1 MSPAAPAAERLRR
14 LLAMIPWVVAEGGV
28 AVEEIASRFGV
39 TPEQAVRD
47 LEQAS
52 LIGLPPYTPDRQI
65 EIVVDD
71 DWVAARPGPV
81 FLRPQQ
87 FTAAEGF
94 AILTAGRA
102 LQAMPGAEP
111 HGPLARA
118 LEKLEAV
125 LGHQGELAVDV
136 DRPAHLEVVRRAAEE
151 GRQLHIEYYAAW
163 RDELTS
169 RDVDPY
175 VVFLR
180 DGHWYLD
187 AYCHL
192 VGGVRHFRVDR
203 VRSATPTGRSFEQ
216 TTAAAPDS
224 VYEPAADAATAVLD
238 LPAAARWVVES
249 YPCQWTE
256 REGRLLVTLNV
267 TGPTWLERLLLRVG
281 PEARVLDPSELR
293 GVGADAARR
302 LLRGYQAG

>member
-14 LLAMIPWVVAEGGV
+14 LLAMIPWVVTQGG
-28 AVEEIASRFGV
+28 APLEEIASRFGI
-39 TPEQAVRD
+39 TTDQAVRD

-65 EIVVDD
+65 EIIVDD

-81 FLRPQQ
+81 FLRPQR

-102 LQAMPGAEP
+102 LQSLPGADAS
-111 HGPLARA
+111 GPLARA
-118 LEKLEAV
+118 LDKLQAV
-125 LGHQGELAVDV
+125 LGDQGELAVDV
-136 DRPAHLEVVRRAAEE
+136 DRPAHLEEVRRAAAE
-151 GRQLHIEYYAAW
+151 GHQLHIEYYAAW

-180 DGHWYLD
+180 DGRWYLD

-192 VGGVRHFRVDR
+192 VDGVRHFRVDR
-203 VRSATPTGRSFEQ
+203 IRSAAPTGQRFERRP
-216 TTAAAPDS
+216 TSAPES
-224 VYEPAADAATAVLD
+224 VYEPAADATTAVLD
-238 LPAAARWVVES
+238 LPADARWVVET
-249 YPCQWTE
+249 YPCQWSE
-256 REGRLLVTLNV
+256 RDGRLLVTLSV
-267 TGPTWLERLLLRVG
+267 TGTTWLERLLLRVG
-281 PEARVLDPSELR
+281 PQARVLEPPQLA

-302 LLRGYQAG
+302 LLARYQA

>member
-1 MSPAAPAAERLRR
+1 MSPVAPAAERLRR
-14 LLAMIPWVVAEGGV
+14 LLAMIPWVVDQGAA
-28 AVEEIASRFGV
+28 AVDDIASRFGV

-52 LIGLPPYTPDRQI
+52 LLGLPPYTPDRQI

-81 FLRPQQ
+81 FLRPQR

-102 LQAMPGAEP
+102 LQAMPGADP
-111 HGPLARA
+111 DGPLARA

-125 LGHQGELAVDV
+125 LGRQGELAVDV
-136 DRPAHLEVVRRAAEE
+136 DRPPHLETVRRAAEE
-151 GRQLHIEYYAAW
+151 GHQLHIEYYAAW

-192 VGGVRHFRVDR
+192 VDGVRHFRVDR
-203 VRSATPTGRSFEQ
+203 VRSAAPTGRRFERP
-216 TTAAAPDS
+216 AVAPPES
-224 VYEPAADAATAVLD
+224 VYEPAADAPSIVLE
-238 LPAAARWVVES
+238 LPASARWVVES
-249 YPCQWTE
+249 YPCRWTE
-256 REGRLLVTLNV
+256 RDGRLVVTLNV

-281 PEARVLDPSELR
+281 PEARVLDPPELA
-293 GVGADAARR
+293 GVGAGAARR
-302 LLRGYQAG
+302 VLRRYES

>member
-1 MSPAAPAAERLRR
+1 
-14 LLAMIPWVVAEGGV
+14 MIPWVVAEGGA
-28 AVEEIASRFGV
+28 AVDEIASRFGV
-39 TPEQAVRD
+39 APEQAVRD

-81 FLRPQQ
+81 FLRPQR

-102 LQAMPGAEP
+102 LQALPGAEAD
-111 HGPLARA
+111 GPLARA

-125 LGHQGELAVDV
+125 LGRQGELAVDV
-136 DRPAHLEVVRRAAEE
+136 DRPAHLELVRRAAEE
-151 GRQLHIEYYAAW
+151 GAQLHIEYYAAW

-180 DGHWYLD
+180 DGHWYVD
-187 AYCHL
+187 AHCHL

-203 VRSATPTGRSFEQ
+203 IRAATPTGRSFERAAA
-216 TTAAAPDS
+216 AAAPGP
-224 VYEPAADAATAVLD
+224 VYEPAADAVTAVVE
-238 LPAAARWVVES
+238 LPPTGRWVVES

-256 REGRLLVTLNV
+256 RDGRLVVTLNV
-267 TGPTWLERLLLRVG
+267 TGPTWLARLLLRVG
-281 PEARVLDPSELR
+281 PEARVLDPPELAR
-293 GVGADAARR
+293 VGAEAARR
-302 LLRGYQAG
+302 LLRGYQA